1 MVVVVVAG
9 GGAAGL
15 EGDETRAAA
24 LASLP
29 RQLISASC
37 WRLAERK
44 YAPGGLALESC
55 CSTSTE
61 ISDLNSEFTLG
72 CSHLLVLRWNAI
84 NENVCNL
91 FRNADDIKHYLDC
104 HCEVVQ

>member
-1 MVVVVVAG
+1 MGSGG

-15 EGDETRAAA
+15 EGDETRSVA

-37 WRLAERK
+37 WRLAGRK
-44 YAPGGLALESC
+44 CTPGGLALESC

-61 ISDLNSEFTLG
+61 ISDLRTGFIFFWLLTLTLAF
-72 CSHLLVLRWNAI
+72 SLLERQAK
-84 NENVCNL
+84 ENMCYRL
-91 FRNADDIKHYLDC
+91 IIDL
-104 HCEVVQ
+104 

>member
-1 MVVVVVAG
+1 MWNILDCPVLSVSERGGEVVVG

-15 EGDETRAAA
+15 ERDETRSVA

-44 YAPGGLALESC
+44 YTPGGLALESF
-55 CSTSTE
+55 CSSSTDL
-61 ISDLNSEFTLG
+61 SDLRTEFTYG
-72 CSHLLVLRWNAI
+72 CSHLLFLCRMKI
-84 NENVCNL
+84 
-91 FRNADDIKHYLDC
+91 
-104 HCEVVQ
+104 CECSITHF

>member
-1 MVVVVVAG
+1 MGCEEG
-9 GGAAGL
+9 G
-15 EGDETRAAA
+15 EGCCRIIEDETRSAAA

-44 YAPGGLALESC
+44 YTPGGLALESY

-61 ISDLNSEFTLG
+61 ISDLSAEFISG
-72 CSHLLVLRWNAI
+72 CSLSFRWRHI
-84 NENVCNL
+84 
-91 FRNADDIKHYLDC
+91 I
-104 HCEVVQ
+104 

>member
-1 MVVVVVAG
+1 MVG

-15 EGDETRAAA
+15 AGDETRAAA

-44 YAPGGLALESC
+44 YTPGGLALESC
-55 CSTSTE
+55 GSTSTE
-61 ISDLNSEFTLG
+61 ISDLSSPQFTLG
-72 CSHLLVLRWNAI
+72 CSHSLVSP
-84 NENVCNL
+84 
-91 FRNADDIKHYLDC
+91 LDC
-104 HCEVVQ
+104 

>member
-1 MVVVVVAG
+1 M
-9 GGAAGL
+9 
-15 EGDETRAAA
+15 RSAA

-55 CSTSTE
+55 CSSSTE
-61 ISDLNSEFTLG
+61 ISDLTAEFFL
-72 CSHLLVLRWNAI
+72 C
-84 NENVCNL
+84 
-91 FRNADDIKHYLDC
+91 
-104 HCEVVQ
+104 

>member
-1 MVVVVVAG
+1 MGSGG

-15 EGDETRAAA
+15 EGDETRSVA

-37 WRLAERK
+37 WRLAGRK
-44 YAPGGLALESC
+44 CTPGGLALESC

-61 ISDLNSEFTLG
+61 ISDLRTGFIFFLAAHTHTRFFSAGTSSKG
-72 CSHLLVLRWNAI
+72 KYVLS
-84 NENVCNL
+84 
-91 FRNADDIKHYLDC
+91 FDH
-104 HCEVVQ
+104 